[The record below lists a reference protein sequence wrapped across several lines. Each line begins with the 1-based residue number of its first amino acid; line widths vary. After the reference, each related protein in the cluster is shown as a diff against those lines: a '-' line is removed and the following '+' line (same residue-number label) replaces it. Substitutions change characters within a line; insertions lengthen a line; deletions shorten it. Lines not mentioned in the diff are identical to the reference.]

1 MPQQTRI
8 LVVDDEPSI
17 VRLVQ
22 LKLEADR
29 MIVRTAST
37 GAEALEALAD
47 EPVDLVV
54 LDVTMPGMDGFEVL
68 RQIRTTS
75 TVPVLMLTAHTLER
89 DKLQGLTSGADDYL
103 TKPFSPDELSA
114 RITAILRRTSG
125 LPAGDRLNLDY
136 GSVVINLEQRRVTRG
151 GEEVHFSRTEWELL
165 YELVTNPGKVM
176 LHRELLTRVW
186 GAEFGDESPYLRTW
200 VSRLRAKLGDEVPIT
215 TMAGIGYRMESPA

>member
-1 MPQQTRI
+1 VAQKTRI
-8 LVVDDEPSI
+8 LVVDDEPTI

-29 MIVRTAST
+29 MEVRTART

-54 LDVTMPGMDGFEVL
+54 LDVVMPGMDGFEVL
-68 RQIRTTS
+68 RKIRTTS
-75 TVPVLMLTAHTLER
+75 TVPVIMLTADTLER

-125 LPAGDRLNLDY
+125 LPAGERLNLDY
-136 GSVVINLEQRRVTRG
+136 GSVVINLQQRRVTRG
-151 GEEVHFSRTEWELL
+151 GEEIHFSRTEWELL

-186 GAEFGDESPYLRTW
+186 GAEFRDESQYLRTW
-200 VSRLRAKLGDEVPIT
+200 VSRLRAKLGEDAPIT
-215 TMAGIGYRMESPA
+215 TLAGIGYRMEAAR